1 MPPSGEGAR
10 EQPMLTYTRLT
21 KIALTIATTVIGSL
35 TLVSGNAQ
43 AQDPRVEQYLI
54 GIRQNLAITDSG
66 IDSSCEISRIFPSD
80 NGITCLGA
88 KSSACTT
95 TLVLKASLIDLLNQ
109 DADLSEDDLFVAT
122 WNQLEGVRR
131 KAECLD

>member
-1 MPPSGEGAR
+1 M
-10 EQPMLTYTRLT
+10 
-21 KIALTIATTVIGSL
+21 GSI
-35 TLVSGNAQ
+35 SGNAQ

-95 TLVLKASLIDLLNQ
+95 TSVLRASLIDLWNQ
-109 DADLSEDDLFVAT
+109 GAVSSDNDLFAVT
-122 WNQLEGVRR
+122 WNELEIVRR
-131 KAECLD
+131 KAECLE